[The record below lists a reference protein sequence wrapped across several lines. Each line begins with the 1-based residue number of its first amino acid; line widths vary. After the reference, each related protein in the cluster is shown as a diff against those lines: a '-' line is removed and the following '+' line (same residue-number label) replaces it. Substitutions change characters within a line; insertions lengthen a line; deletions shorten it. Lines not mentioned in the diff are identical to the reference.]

1 MKSRDLLLLSLVALH
16 AGSVEAQGVR
26 TLDRGSFTITVNGQR
41 AGREDFTISST
52 PVPNGVEY
60 LSRATVSMGEQRLN
74 PSLMSDELGRP
85 ARYQIEVKGTSGTTE
100 RWMGGIT
107 RGRMSARIDNARGT
121 QEREYVVSEGAV
133 LVDDDV
139 FHQYHFLV
147 ARAAKDDKAPIT
159 IVIPRRNTQMV
170 LKPSV
175 AGTENV
181 LIGQTEISAR
191 HLVFTEPSG
200 STRDV
205 WADAT
210 GRVLKVTIPSRGVVA
225 LRDDPPAR

>member
-1 MKSRDLLLLSLVALH
+1 MKSRDLLLLSLVALR
-16 AGSVEAQGVR
+16 AVSVEAQGVR

-60 LSRATVSMGEQRLN
+60 LSRATVSMGDQRLN
-74 PSLMSDELGRP
+74 PSLMSDSLGRP
-85 ARYQIEVKGTSGTTE
+85 TRYQIEVKGTSGTSE

-147 ARAAKDDKAPIT
+147 ARADKPSIT